1 MNFNELLSEAN
12 NALKN
17 FLGDER
23 GEPISA
29 RTLRYWISKGVL
41 DKRGTRGPKTS
52 YPESFVWRVIL
63 TRQYQLFSSMTL
75 NQIAAAQAA
84 IADDEVMA
92 SVRSFRHERSKK
104 SHSEMSATTRR
115 TRMETSRS
123 MQSGSELFSSLKKVA
138 SPSLGDGELIS
149 ETAELR
155 EELQRFRRLFTGP
168 FYQRLELHEESL
180 RNSTES
186 ARETLALAAE
196 HADTKRQDEIRQLSQ
211 RLEFSLSEMREQFAG
226 MHAEWAALL
235 TDLAGTVGDLH
246 QKIDDLNDQI
256 SQMRKYSPIDGG
268 EN

>member
-104 SHSEMSATTRR
+104 VTPRCPPPLGGHGWKRVVPWN
-115 TRMETSRS
+115 
-123 MQSGSELFSSLKKVA
+123 QVPNFSSLKKVA
-138 SPSLGDGELIS
+138 SPSLGDGELTS

-196 HADTKRQDEIRQLSQ
+196 HADTKRQDDIRQLSQ
-211 RLEFSLSEMREQFAG
+211 HLEFSLSEMREQFAG

-235 TDLAGTVGDLH
+235 KDLAGTVGDLH

-256 SQMRKYSPIDGG
+256 SQMRKYSPIDRG